1 MENHENAINE
11 NSNTNGKIQKTNKV
25 KKTDKSVFFEGSIN
39 N

>member
-1 MENHENAINE
+1 MENHENVINE
-11 NSNTNGKIQKTNKV
+11 NKNTNVKIQKTEKV